1 MKRSIGFFA
10 LRSLLVTVVLVAAS
24 AAGAVC
30 ATKGSPAVDSS
41 LQNLD
46 GQTVKVSDYRG
57 KVVIMSFWATW
68 CQRCEEQL
76 VYLQE
81 LSGSLSDDV
90 VILAVNQDSEAID
103 PTKMDEIRA
112 QVEEAGLP
120 FPVLVDAELEMWGDY
135 CINALPTNVILDRE
149 GRVAFAEPNSYW
161 DTKNQLSAALGELRA
176 MPE

>member
-1 MKRSIGFFA
+1 MMTLF
-10 LRSLLVTVVLVAAS
+10 VAGTS
-24 AAGAVC
+24 GAVC
-30 ATKGSPAVDSS
+30 ATKGTPAVDSS

-76 VYLQE
+76 AYLQE

-90 VILAVNQDSEAID
+90 IILAVNQDSEAID
-103 PTKMDEIRA
+103 PEEMDEIRA

-149 GRVAFAEPNSYW
+149 GRVAYAEPNFYW
-161 DTKNQLSAALGELRA
+161 DSKNQLSTALGELGA
-176 MPE
+176 MP